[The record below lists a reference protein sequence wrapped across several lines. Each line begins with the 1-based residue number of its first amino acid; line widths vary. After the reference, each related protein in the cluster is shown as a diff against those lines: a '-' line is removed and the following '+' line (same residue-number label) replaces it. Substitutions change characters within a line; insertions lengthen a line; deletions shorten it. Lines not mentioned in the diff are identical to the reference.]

1 MGNSNNVQSVNTYMR
16 GCYNSLFNKTR
27 KVITGVRDRNLVCS
41 LPVTCE
47 VLTAYQMLVPHN
59 LIIEEWGYDY
69 YGGVGS
75 LGHSILQKWLGRV
88 GMLFGVWKCP
98 EKDCEYEKLTYKPY
112 KYSCPKHKRPLVY
125 KEFYVEDKQT
135 GLRGK
140 CDGLIVMP
148 NPTNVVVTDFKF
160 VNGDVIEQIR
170 NGDLDVT
177 GSLYYEQVNTYASLL
192 KEHEKTM
199 GVKLWGTSL
208 WFIDRGN
215 IRNMT
220 TVTWKGVD
228 NKPLETI
235 RHNVKK
241 MRRILKRCENEGSS
255 QADFT
260 KLKRRCKSIED
271 AEFCKVKDLCFMGGG
286 KVRSDLLNVMLEHK
300 KLIERSDKCHQEKR
314 ASQQQYQKGS
324 SQTKSGT

>member
-1 MGNSNNVQSVNTYMR
+1 MGRGGDTIQQQNVNAYMR

-69 YGGVGS
+69 YGGVGT
-75 LGHSILQKWLGRV
+75 LAHSILQKWLGRV

-98 EKDCEYEKLTYKPY
+98 EKDCKYEKLTYKPY

-125 KEFYVEDKQT
+125 KEFYVEDKST

-148 NPTNVVVTDFKF
+148 NPKKVIVTDFKF
-160 VNGDVIEQIR
+160 VDGEIVKQIQR
-170 NGDLDVT
+170 EDLDVT

-199 GVKLWGTSL
+199 GVTLWGTSL

-220 TVTWKGVD
+220 TVSWKGID

-235 RHNVKK
+235 RRNVKK
-241 MRRILKRCENEGSS
+241 VRKILKKCERDGL
-255 QADFT
+255 QRADFS

-271 AEFCKVKDLCFMGGG
+271 AGFCNVKDLCFMGGG
-286 KVRSDLLNVMLEHK
+286 NVRSDLLNIMLDHK
-300 KLIERSDKCHQEKR
+300 RRIERSSNAKK
-314 ASQQQYQKGS
+314 KGRHN
-324 SQTKSGT
+324 TKKVHPK